1 MPSGCGKT
9 RGWKTTSLEDSVKG
23 GERVN
28 RTHFEKELEELH
40 YDVLKMGSL
49 VEEAIANAIASLVNH
64 DTELAQKVIDGDDRI
79 DKMEVKI
86 DNKCAKIIVTQQP
99 IARDLRIVL
108 TGLKIVT
115 DLERMADY
123 AVDIA
128 KTTLR
133 IAHQKYT
140 KPLIDIPRMAEI
152 VREMVKMSLDSYVH
166 QDLDLARTIGEKDDI
181 VDALYKQVF
190 REPLTDM
197 IEDLRNIDQASQ
209 FLFVA
214 RYLERIADH
223 ATNICEWVIFLDTG
237 EHIDLN

>member
-1 MPSGCGKT
+1 MIRS
-9 RGWKTTSLEDSVKG
+9 
-23 GERVN
+23 
-28 RTHFEKELEELH
+28 HFEKELEDLH

-49 VEEAIANAIASLVNH
+49 VEEAIANAITSLVNH
-64 DTELAQKVIDGDDRI
+64 DVELAQKVISDDDRI
-79 DKMEVKI
+79 DKMEVEI
-86 DNKCAKIIVTQQP
+86 DNKCAKIMVTQQP
-99 IARDLRIVL
+99 IAKDLRVVL

-115 DLERMADY
+115 DLERMADH

-128 KTTLR
+128 KTTVR
-133 IAHQKYT
+133 IANQKYI

-152 VREMVKMSLDSYVH
+152 VREMVKMSLDSYVRE
-166 QDLDLARTIGEKDDI
+166 DIELAKSIGEKDDI

-190 REPLTDM
+190 RELLTYM
-197 IEDLRNIDQASQ
+197 MEDPKNIDQATQ

-223 ATNICEWVIFLDTG
+223 TTNICEWVIFLDTG

>member
-1 MPSGCGKT
+1 
-9 RGWKTTSLEDSVKG
+9 
-23 GERVN
+23 VN

-49 VEEAIANAIASLVNH
+49 VEEAIANSIASLVNH
-64 DTELAQKVIDGDDRI
+64 DTELAQKVIDDDDRI
-79 DKMEVKI
+79 DKIEVEI

-115 DLERMADY
+115 DLERMADH

-133 IAHQKYT
+133 IAHQNYI

-152 VREMVKMSLDSYVH
+152 AREMVKMSLDSYVR
-166 QDLDLARTIGEKDDI
+166 QDLELARAIGEKDDI
-181 VDALYKQVF
+181 VDALYKQIF
-190 REPLTDM
+190 RELLTYM
-197 IEDLRNIDQASQ
+197 MEDPRNIDQATQ

-223 ATNICEWVIFLDTG
+223 ATNICEWVIYLDTG

>member
-1 MPSGCGKT
+1 M
-9 RGWKTTSLEDSVKG
+9 
-23 GERVN
+23 N

-64 DTELAQKVIDGDDRI
+64 DTELAQKVIDDDDRI
-79 DKMEVKI
+79 DKIEVEI
-86 DNKCAKIIVTQQP
+86 DNKCAKSMVTQQP

-115 DLERMADY
+115 DLERMADH

-133 IAHQKYT
+133 IAHQKYI
-140 KPLIDIPRMAEI
+140 KPLINIPRMAEI
-152 VREMVKMSLDSYVH
+152 VREMVKMSLDSYVR
-166 QDLDLARTIGEKDDI
+166 QDLELARAIGEKDDI
-181 VDALYKQVF
+181 VDALYKQIF
-190 REPLTDM
+190 RELLTYM
-197 IEDLRNIDQASQ
+197 MEDPRNIDQATQ

-223 ATNICEWVIFLDTG
+223 ATNICEWVIYLDTG

>member
-1 MPSGCGKT
+1 
-9 RGWKTTSLEDSVKG
+9 
-23 GERVN
+23 VN

-49 VEEAIANAIASLVNH
+49 VEEAIANSIASLVNH
-64 DTELAQKVIDGDDRI
+64 DTELAQKVIDDDDRI
-79 DKMEVKI
+79 DKIEVEI

-115 DLERMADY
+115 DLERMADH

-133 IAHQKYT
+133 IAHQNYI

-152 VREMVKMSLDSYVH
+152 VREMVKMSLDSYVR
-166 QDLDLARTIGEKDDI
+166 QDLELARAIGEKDDI
-181 VDALYKQVF
+181 VDALYKQIF
-190 REPLTDM
+190 RELLTYM
-197 IEDLRNIDQASQ
+197 MEDPRNIDQATQ

-223 ATNICEWVIFLDTG
+223 ATNICEWVIYLDTG

>member
-1 MPSGCGKT
+1 M
-9 RGWKTTSLEDSVKG
+9 
-23 GERVN
+23 N

-40 YDVLKMGSL
+40 YNVLKMGSL
-49 VEEAIANAIASLVNH
+49 VEEMIANAIASLVNR
-64 DTELAQKVIDGDDRI
+64 DTELAQKVINDDDRI
-79 DKMEVKI
+79 DKMEVEI

-133 IAHQKYT
+133 IAHQKYI
-140 KPLIDIPRMAEI
+140 KPFIEIPRMAEI
-152 VREMVKMSLDSYVH
+152 VREMVKMSLDSYVR
-166 QDLDLARTIGEKDDI
+166 QDLGLARTIGEKDDI

-190 REPLTDM
+190 MEPLTYM
-197 IEDLRNIDQASQ
+197 MEDPRNIDQASQ

-223 ATNICEWVIFLDTG
+223 ATNICEWIIYLDTG

>member
-1 MPSGCGKT
+1 M
-9 RGWKTTSLEDSVKG
+9 
-23 GERVN
+23 N

-64 DTELAQKVIDGDDRI
+64 DTELAQKVIDDDDRI
-79 DKMEVKI
+79 DKMEVEI
-86 DNKCAKIIVTQQP
+86 DNKCAKIMVTQQP

-115 DLERMADY
+115 DLERMADH

-133 IAHQKYT
+133 IAHQKYI
-140 KPLIDIPRMAEI
+140 KPLIDIPRMADI
-152 VREMVKMSLDSYVH
+152 VREMVKMSLDSYVR
-166 QDLDLARTIGEKDDI
+166 QDLDLAKTIGEKDDI
-181 VDALYKQVF
+181 VDALYKQIF
-190 REPLTDM
+190 RELLTYM
-197 IEDLRNIDQASQ
+197 MEDPRNIDQATQ

-223 ATNICEWVIFLDTG
+223 ATNICEWVIYLDTG

>member
-1 MPSGCGKT
+1 M
-9 RGWKTTSLEDSVKG
+9 
-23 GERVN
+23 N

-49 VEEAIANAIASLVNH
+49 VEEAIANSIASLVNH
-64 DTELAQKVIDGDDRI
+64 DTELAQKVIDDDDRI
-79 DKMEVKI
+79 DKIEVEI
-86 DNKCAKIIVTQQP
+86 DNKCAKIMVTQQP

-115 DLERMADY
+115 DLERMADH

-133 IAHQKYT
+133 IAHQKYI

-152 VREMVKMSLDSYVH
+152 VREMVKMSLDSYVR
-166 QDLDLARTIGEKDDI
+166 QDLELARAIGEKDDV

-190 REPLTDM
+190 RELLTYM
-197 IEDLRNIDQASQ
+197 MEDPRNIDQATQ

-223 ATNICEWVIFLDTG
+223 ATNICEWVIYLDTG

>member
-1 MPSGCGKT
+1 M
-9 RGWKTTSLEDSVKG
+9 
-23 GERVN
+23 N

-40 YDVLKMGSL
+40 YDVLKMGSH

-64 DTELAQKVIDGDDRI
+64 DTELAQKVIDDDDRI
-79 DKMEVKI
+79 DKMEVEI

-115 DLERMADY
+115 DLERMADH

-133 IAHQKYT
+133 IAHQKYI

-152 VREMVKMSLDSYVH
+152 VREMVKMSLDSYVR
-166 QDLDLARTIGEKDDI
+166 QDLELARAIGEKDDI

-190 REPLTDM
+190 RELLTYM
-197 IEDLRNIDQASQ
+197 MEDPRNIDQATQ

-223 ATNICEWVIFLDTG
+223 ATNICEWVIYLDTG

>member
-1 MPSGCGKT
+1 M
-9 RGWKTTSLEDSVKG
+9 
-23 GERVN
+23 N

-64 DTELAQKVIDGDDRI
+64 DTELAQKVIDDDDRI
-79 DKMEVKI
+79 DKMEVEI

-115 DLERMADY
+115 DLERMADH

-133 IAHQKYT
+133 IAHQKYI

-152 VREMVKMSLDSYVH
+152 VREMVKMSLDSYVR
-166 QDLDLARTIGEKDDI
+166 QDLELARAIGEKDDI

-190 REPLTDM
+190 RELLTYM
-197 IEDLRNIDQASQ
+197 MEDPRNIDQATQ

-223 ATNICEWVIFLDTG
+223 ATNICEWVIYLDTG

>member
-1 MPSGCGKT
+1 M
-9 RGWKTTSLEDSVKG
+9 
-23 GERVN
+23 N

-49 VEEAIANAIASLVNH
+49 VEEAIANSIASLVNH
-64 DTELAQKVIDGDDRI
+64 DTELAQKVIDDDDRI
-79 DKMEVKI
+79 DKIEVEI

-115 DLERMADY
+115 DLERMADH

-133 IAHQKYT
+133 IAHQNYI

-152 VREMVKMSLDSYVH
+152 VREMVKMSLDSYVR
-166 QDLDLARTIGEKDDI
+166 QDLELARAIGEKDDI
-181 VDALYKQVF
+181 VDALYKQIF
-190 REPLTDM
+190 RELLTYM
-197 IEDLRNIDQASQ
+197 MEDPRNIDQATQ

-223 ATNICEWVIFLDTG
+223 ATNICEWVIYLDTG

>member
-1 MPSGCGKT
+1 M
-9 RGWKTTSLEDSVKG
+9 
-23 GERVN
+23 N

-49 VEEAIANAIASLVNH
+49 VEEAIANSIASLVNH
-64 DTELAQKVIDGDDRI
+64 DTELAQKVIDDDDRI
-79 DKMEVKI
+79 DKIEVEI

-115 DLERMADY
+115 DLERMADH

-133 IAHQKYT
+133 IAHQNYI

-152 VREMVKMSLDSYVH
+152 AREMVKMSLDSYVR
-166 QDLDLARTIGEKDDI
+166 QDLELARAIGEKDDI
-181 VDALYKQVF
+181 VDALYKQIF
-190 REPLTDM
+190 RELLTYM
-197 IEDLRNIDQASQ
+197 MEDPRNIDQATQ

-223 ATNICEWVIFLDTG
+223 ATNICEWVIYLDTG

>member
-1 MPSGCGKT
+1 M
-9 RGWKTTSLEDSVKG
+9 
-23 GERVN
+23 N

-64 DTELAQKVIDGDDRI
+64 DTELAQKVIDDDDRI
-79 DKMEVKI
+79 DKMEVEI
-86 DNKCAKIIVTQQP
+86 DNKCAKIMVTQQP

-115 DLERMADY
+115 DLERMADH

-133 IAHQKYT
+133 IAHQKYI
-140 KPLIDIPRMAEI
+140 KPLIDIPRMADI
-152 VREMVKMSLDSYVH
+152 VREMVKMSLDSYVR
-166 QDLDLARTIGEKDDI
+166 QDLDLAKTIGEKDDI
-181 VDALYKQVF
+181 VDALYKQIF
-190 REPLTDM
+190 RELLTYM
-197 IEDLRNIDQASQ
+197 MEDPRNIDQATQ

-223 ATNICEWVIFLDTG
+223 ATNICEWVIYLDTG
-237 EHIDLN
+237 EHINLN

>member
-1 MPSGCGKT
+1 M
-9 RGWKTTSLEDSVKG
+9 
-23 GERVN
+23 N

-49 VEEAIANAIASLVNH
+49 VEEAIANSIVSLVNH
-64 DTELAQKVIDGDDRI
+64 DVQLAQKVIDDDDRI
-79 DKMEVKI
+79 DKKEVEI

-108 TGLKIVT
+108 TGLKLVT
-115 DLERMADY
+115 DLERMADH

-128 KTTLR
+128 KTTIR
-133 IAHQKYT
+133 IANQKYI

-152 VREMVKMSLDSYVH
+152 VREMVKVSLDSYVR
-166 QDLDLARTIGEKDDI
+166 QDLELAKSIGEKDDI
-181 VDALYKQVF
+181 VDALYKQIF
-190 REPLTDM
+190 RELLTYM
-197 IEDLRNIDQASQ
+197 IEDPKTIDQATQ

-223 ATNICEWVIFLDTG
+223 ATNICEWVIYLDSG
-237 EHIDLN
+237 EHTDLN

>member
-1 MPSGCGKT
+1 
-9 RGWKTTSLEDSVKG
+9 
-23 GERVN
+23 VN

-64 DTELAQKVIDGDDRI
+64 DIELAQKVIDDDDRI
-79 DKMEVKI
+79 DKMEVEI

-115 DLERMADY
+115 DLERMADH

-133 IAHQKYT
+133 IAHQKYI

-152 VREMVKMSLDSYVH
+152 VREMVKMSLDSYVR
-166 QDLDLARTIGEKDDI
+166 QDLEVARAIGEKDDI

-190 REPLTDM
+190 RELLTYM
-197 IEDLRNIDQASQ
+197 MEDPRNIDQATQ

-223 ATNICEWVIFLDTG
+223 ATNICEWVIYLDTG

>member
-1 MPSGCGKT
+1 M
-9 RGWKTTSLEDSVKG
+9 
-23 GERVN
+23 N

-64 DTELAQKVIDGDDRI
+64 DTELAQKVIDDDDRI
-79 DKMEVKI
+79 DKMEVEI
-86 DNKCAKIIVTQQP
+86 DNKCAKIMVTQQP

-115 DLERMADY
+115 DLERMADH

-133 IAHQKYT
+133 IPHQKYI
-140 KPLIDIPRMAEI
+140 KPLIDIPRMADI
-152 VREMVKMSLDSYVH
+152 VREMVKMSLDSYVR
-166 QDLDLARTIGEKDDI
+166 QDLDLAKTIGEKDDI
-181 VDALYKQVF
+181 VDALYKQIF
-190 REPLTDM
+190 RELLTYM
-197 IEDLRNIDQASQ
+197 MEDPRNIDQATQ

-223 ATNICEWVIFLDTG
+223 ATNICEWVIYLDTG

>member
-1 MPSGCGKT
+1 M
-9 RGWKTTSLEDSVKG
+9 
-23 GERVN
+23 N

-64 DTELAQKVIDGDDRI
+64 DTELAQKVIDDDDRI
-79 DKMEVKI
+79 DKIEVEI
-86 DNKCAKIIVTQQP
+86 DNKCAKIMVTQQP

-115 DLERMADY
+115 DLERMADH

-133 IAHQKYT
+133 IAHQKYI

-152 VREMVKMSLDSYVH
+152 VREMVKMSLDSYVR
-166 QDLDLARTIGEKDDI
+166 QDLELARAIGEKDDI
-181 VDALYKQVF
+181 VDALYKQIF
-190 REPLTDM
+190 RELLTYM
-197 IEDLRNIDQASQ
+197 MEDPRNIDQATQ

-223 ATNICEWVIFLDTG
+223 ATNICEWVIYLDTG

>member
-1 MPSGCGKT
+1 M
-9 RGWKTTSLEDSVKG
+9 
-23 GERVN
+23 N

-197 IEDLRNIDQASQ
+197 IEDPRSIDQASQ

>member
-1 MPSGCGKT
+1 M
-9 RGWKTTSLEDSVKG
+9 
-23 GERVN
+23 N

-49 VEEAIANAIASLVNH
+49 AEEAIANSIASLVNH
-64 DTELAQKVIDGDDRI
+64 DTELAQKVIDDDDRI
-79 DKMEVKI
+79 DKIEVEI

-115 DLERMADY
+115 DLERMADH

-133 IAHQKYT
+133 IAHQNYI

-152 VREMVKMSLDSYVH
+152 VREMVKMSLDSYVR
-166 QDLDLARTIGEKDDI
+166 QDLELARAIGEKDDI
-181 VDALYKQVF
+181 VDALYKQIF
-190 REPLTDM
+190 RELLTYM
-197 IEDLRNIDQASQ
+197 MEDPRNIDQATQ

-223 ATNICEWVIFLDTG
+223 ATNICEWVIYLDTG

>member
-1 MPSGCGKT
+1 M
-9 RGWKTTSLEDSVKG
+9 
-23 GERVN
+23 N

-49 VEEAIANAIASLVNH
+49 VEEAIASAIASLVNH
-64 DTELAQKVIDGDDRI
+64 DKELAQKIIDDDDRI
-79 DKMEVKI
+79 DKIEVEI

-115 DLERMADY
+115 DLERMADH

-133 IAHQKYT
+133 IAHQKYI

-152 VREMVKMSLDSYVH
+152 VREMVKISLDSYVR
-166 QDLDLARTIGEKDDI
+166 QDLELAKAIGEKDDI
-181 VDALYKQVF
+181 VDALYKQIF
-190 REPLTDM
+190 RELLTYM
-197 IEDLRNIDQASQ
+197 MEDPRNIDQATQ

-223 ATNICEWVIFLDTG
+223 ATNICEWVIYLDTG

>member
-1 MPSGCGKT
+1 M
-9 RGWKTTSLEDSVKG
+9 
-23 GERVN
+23 N

-64 DTELAQKVIDGDDRI
+64 DTELAQKVIDDDDRI
-79 DKMEVKI
+79 DKMEVEI

-99 IARDLRIVL
+99 IAKDLRIVL

-115 DLERMADY
+115 DLERMADH

-133 IAHQKYT
+133 IAHQKYI

-152 VREMVKMSLDSYVH
+152 VREMVKMSLDSYVR
-166 QDLDLARTIGEKDDI
+166 QDLELARAIGEKDDI

-190 REPLTDM
+190 RELLTYM
-197 IEDLRNIDQASQ
+197 MEDPRNIDQATQ

-223 ATNICEWVIFLDTG
+223 ATNICEWVIYLDTG

>member
-1 MPSGCGKT
+1 M
-9 RGWKTTSLEDSVKG
+9 
-23 GERVN
+23 N

-64 DTELAQKVIDGDDRI
+64 DTELAQKVIDDDDRI
-79 DKMEVKI
+79 DKIEVEI
-86 DNKCAKIIVTQQP
+86 DNKCAKIMVTQQP

-115 DLERMADY
+115 DLERMADH

-133 IAHQKYT
+133 IAHQKYI

-152 VREMVKMSLDSYVH
+152 VREMVKMSLDSYVR
-166 QDLDLARTIGEKDDI
+166 QDLELARAIGEKDDI
-181 VDALYKQVF
+181 VDALYKQIF
-190 REPLTDM
+190 RELLTYM
-197 IEDLRNIDQASQ
+197 MEDPRNIDQATQ

-223 ATNICEWVIFLDTG
+223 ATNICEWVIYLDTG
-237 EHIDLN
+237 

>member
-1 MPSGCGKT
+1 M
-9 RGWKTTSLEDSVKG
+9 
-23 GERVN
+23 N
-28 RTHFEKELEELH
+28 RTHFEKELEKLH

-49 VEEAIANAIASLVNH
+49 VEEAIANAIVSLVNH
-64 DTELAQKVIDGDDRI
+64 DTELAQKVIDDDDRI
-79 DKMEVKI
+79 DKMEVEI

-133 IAHQKYT
+133 IAHQKYI
-140 KPLIDIPRMAEI
+140 KPLIYIPRMAET
-152 VREMVKMSLDSYVH
+152 VREMVKMSLDSYVR

-190 REPLTDM
+190 TEPLTYM
-197 IEDLRNIDQASQ
+197 MEDPRNIDQASQ

-223 ATNICEWVIFLDTG
+223 ATNICEWVIYLDTG

>member
-1 MPSGCGKT
+1 M
-9 RGWKTTSLEDSVKG
+9 
-23 GERVN
+23 N

>member
-1 MPSGCGKT
+1 M
-9 RGWKTTSLEDSVKG
+9 
-23 GERVN
+23 N

-49 VEEAIANAIASLVNH
+49 VEEAIANSIASLVNH
-64 DTELAQKVIDGDDRI
+64 DTELAQKVIDDDDRI
-79 DKMEVKI
+79 DKIEVEI

-115 DLERMADY
+115 DLERMADH

-133 IAHQKYT
+133 IAHQNYI

-152 VREMVKMSLDSYVH
+152 VREMVKMSLESYVR
-166 QDLDLARTIGEKDDI
+166 QDLELARAIGEKDDI
-181 VDALYKQVF
+181 VDALYKQIF
-190 REPLTDM
+190 RELLTYM
-197 IEDLRNIDQASQ
+197 MEDPRNIDQATQ

-223 ATNICEWVIFLDTG
+223 ATNICEWVIYLDTG

>member
-1 MPSGCGKT
+1 M
-9 RGWKTTSLEDSVKG
+9 
-23 GERVN
+23 N

-64 DTELAQKVIDGDDRI
+64 DTELAQKVIDDDDRI
-79 DKMEVKI
+79 DKMEVEI

-115 DLERMADY
+115 DLERMADH

-133 IAHQKYT
+133 IAHQKYI

-152 VREMVKMSLDSYVH
+152 VREMVKMSLDSYVR
-166 QDLDLARTIGEKDDI
+166 QDLEVARAIGEKDDI

-190 REPLTDM
+190 RELLTYM
-197 IEDLRNIDQASQ
+197 MEDPRNIDQATQ

-223 ATNICEWVIFLDTG
+223 ATNICEWVIYLDTG

>member
-1 MPSGCGKT
+1 VIRS
-9 RGWKTTSLEDSVKG
+9 
-23 GERVN
+23 
-28 RTHFEKELEELH
+28 HFEKELEDLH

-49 VEEAIANAIASLVNH
+49 VEEAIANAITSLVNH
-64 DTELAQKVIDGDDRI
+64 DVELAQKVISDDDRI
-79 DKMEVKI
+79 DKMEVEI
-86 DNKCAKIIVTQQP
+86 DNKCAKIMVTQQP
-99 IARDLRIVL
+99 IAKDLRVVL

-115 DLERMADY
+115 DLERMADH

-128 KTTLR
+128 KTTVR
-133 IAHQKYT
+133 IANQKYI

-152 VREMVKMSLDSYVH
+152 VREMVKMSLDSYVRE
-166 QDLDLARTIGEKDDI
+166 DIELAKSIGEKDDI

-190 REPLTDM
+190 RELLTYM
-197 IEDLRNIDQASQ
+197 MEDPKNIDQATQ

-223 ATNICEWVIFLDTG
+223 TTNICEWVIFLDTG

>member
-1 MPSGCGKT
+1 M
-9 RGWKTTSLEDSVKG
+9 
-23 GERVN
+23 N
-28 RTHFEKELEELH
+28 RTHFEKELEGLH
-40 YDVLKMGSL
+40 YDILKMGSL
-49 VEEAIANAIASLVNH
+49 VEEMIANAITSLVNH
-64 DTELAQKVIDGDDRI
+64 DTELAQKVIDDDDRI
-79 DKMEVKI
+79 DKMEVEI

-133 IAHQKYT
+133 IAHQKYI

-152 VREMVKMSLDSYVH
+152 VREMVKMSLDSYVR

-190 REPLTDM
+190 MEPLTYM
-197 IEDLRNIDQASQ
+197 MEDPRNIDQASQ
-209 FLFVA
+209 LLFVA

-223 ATNICEWVIFLDTG
+223 ATNVCEWVIYLDTG

>member
-1 MPSGCGKT
+1 M
-9 RGWKTTSLEDSVKG
+9 
-23 GERVN
+23 N

-64 DTELAQKVIDGDDRI
+64 DTELAQKVIDDDDRI
-79 DKMEVKI
+79 DKIEVEI
-86 DNKCAKIIVTQQP
+86 DNKCAKIMVTQQP

-115 DLERMADY
+115 DLERMADH

-133 IAHQKYT
+133 IAHQKYI

-152 VREMVKMSLDSYVH
+152 VREMVKMSLDSYVR
-166 QDLDLARTIGEKDDI
+166 QDLDLARAIGEKDDI
-181 VDALYKQVF
+181 VDALYKQIF
-190 REPLTDM
+190 RELLTYM
-197 IEDLRNIDQASQ
+197 MEDPRNIDQATQ

-223 ATNICEWVIFLDTG
+223 ATNICEWIIYLDTG

>member
-1 MPSGCGKT
+1 
-9 RGWKTTSLEDSVKG
+9 
-23 GERVN
+23 VN

-64 DTELAQKVIDGDDRI
+64 DTELAQKVIDDDDRI
-79 DKMEVKI
+79 DKIEVEI
-86 DNKCAKIIVTQQP
+86 DNKCAKIMVTQQP

-115 DLERMADY
+115 DLERMADH

-133 IAHQKYT
+133 IAHQKYI

-152 VREMVKMSLDSYVH
+152 VREMVKMSLDSYVR
-166 QDLDLARTIGEKDDI
+166 QDLELARAIGEKDDI
-181 VDALYKQVF
+181 VDALYKQIF
-190 REPLTDM
+190 RELLTYM
-197 IEDLRNIDQASQ
+197 MEDPRNIDQATQ

-223 ATNICEWVIFLDTG
+223 ATNICEWVIYLDTG